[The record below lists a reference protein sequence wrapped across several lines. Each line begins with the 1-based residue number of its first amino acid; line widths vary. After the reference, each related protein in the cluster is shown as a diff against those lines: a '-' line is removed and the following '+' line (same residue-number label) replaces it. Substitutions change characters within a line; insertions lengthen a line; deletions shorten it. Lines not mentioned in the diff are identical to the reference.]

1 MKTKF
6 HVILFLLLCNVLWAA
21 AQQSMFITHG
31 KIEYERK
38 RNVHAIIDA
47 MSGEDDGDWKELM
60 KQSTPKFTVNYFD
73 CWFTDSLTL
82 YKPGREN
89 PENGPNSR
97 EFPADDNI
105 VYNLLE
111 AGNTITKKRIFETT
125 YRVEDSLRTIQWK
138 ITEETR
144 NIAGFECRRANAII
158 MDSIYVVAFYTD
170 QITTTG
176 GPESFTGLPGMILGV
191 ALPHEHVTWFAT
203 KVLVEEIAPG
213 QLKPFQKG
221 KKTTKKG
228 LHDDLARAL
237 TDWGNY
243 GKQYIKNAEL

>member
-6 HVILFLLLCNVLWAA
+6 HVILILLLCNVLWAA
-21 AQQSMFITHG
+21 AQQAMFVTHG
-31 KIEYERK
+31 KIEFERR
-38 RNVHAIIDA
+38 RNEHAIIDA
-47 MSGEDDGDWKELM
+47 ISSEGDWKEIV
-60 KQSTPKFTVNYFD
+60 KKSTPKFAVHYFD
-73 CWFTDSLTL
+73 CWFTDSTTL
-82 YKPGREN
+82 YKPGRDN
-89 PENGPNSR
+89 PENGSNSR
-97 EFPADDNI
+97 EYPGDDNI

-111 AGNTITKKRIFETT
+111 AGKTITKKKIFEAT
-125 YRVEDSLRTIQWK
+125 YRVEDSLRNIQWK

-170 QITTTG
+170 QITTPG

-213 QLKPFQKG
+213 QLQPFQKG
-221 KKTTKKG
+221 KKTTRKG
-228 LHDDLARAL
+228 LHDDLAKAL
-237 TDWGNY
+237 ADWGNY
-243 GKQYIKNAEL
+243 GKQFIKNAEL